1 MNEFFLYILKS
12 IEDFKLLIV
21 LENVDLKVLF

>member
-12 IEDFKLLIV
+12 IEDFKLIIV